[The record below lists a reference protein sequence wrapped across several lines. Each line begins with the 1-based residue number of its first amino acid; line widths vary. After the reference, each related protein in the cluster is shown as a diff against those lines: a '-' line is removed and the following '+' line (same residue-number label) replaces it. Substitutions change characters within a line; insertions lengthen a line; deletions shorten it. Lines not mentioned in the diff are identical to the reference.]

1 MRGFRLLRRVRVLG
15 ALSTVSVMAGA
26 CMVGPDYVRP
36 SVEQP
41 ARFKSQAISEAGP
54 PIPEKW
60 WRLYREPE
68 LDRLIATA
76 SESNQTLRQAVARVD
91 EARALAPGAG
101 RHLYPPPPNK
111 PPLPPTPPSA
121 DPRHT

>member
-1 MRGFRLLRRVRVLG
+1 MRGLRVFLGLRVLG
-15 ALSTVSVMAGA
+15 ALSTVSVVAGA

-41 ARFKSQAISEAGP
+41 ARFKSQAISETGP
-54 PIPEKW
+54 PIPEEW

-76 SESNQTLRQAVARVD
+76 SESNQTLRQAGARVD
-91 EARALAPGAG
+91 EARALARVAG
-101 RHLYPPPPNK
+101 GVFYPTLSTQPHL
-111 PPLPPTPPSA
+111 S
-121 DPRHT
+121 